1 MNPPAAIA
9 IRRMREEDIDAI
21 VETFLV
27 WHKYRP
33 QYERYFAEQ
42 QRGER
47 EVLVALDQDA
57 VVGYGTV
64 VWRSGYEQFR
74 EAGIPEIVD
83 LNVISGYQ
91 RRGIGTALIRAA
103 EELVQASGKRVI
115 GITVEQTPEYAA
127 PNRLYPQLGFVP
139 GAYGLTANGRE
150 LLLVKQLPD
159 E

>member
-1 MNPPAAIA
+1 MNLPDAIA

-47 EVLVALDQDA
+47 EVLVALDRDA

-64 VWRSGYEQFR
+64 AWRSGHQQFR

-83 LNVISGYQ
+83 LNVITGYQ

-103 EELVQASGKRVI
+103 EELVRASGKRVI
-115 GITVEQTPEYAA
+115 GITV
-127 PNRLYPQLGFVP
+127 
-139 GAYGLTANGRE
+139 
-150 LLLVKQLPD
+150 
-159 E
+159 